1 MEGKD
6 VTVNIYSCC
15 DKVRLYL
22 NDKLVGEKPTTQN
35 EQFRTSFT
43 VPYAPGTL
51 KAAGVGAPAQRVGG
65 MEVGEMVL
73 RTAGDA
79 AKIRLTPD
87 RAKLRADS
95 QDLSYVTV
103 EVLDKL
109 DRFQP
114 NADNLVKFSISGP
127 GTIAGMD
134 NGDMRDEEPYQ
145 GDRRKV
151 WHGRGI
157 VVIRASHAPGDITL
171 TATAEGLAPATISI
185 QSLRGP
191 TTPVVP

>member
-1 MEGKD
+1 
-6 VTVNIYSCC
+6 
-15 DKVRLYL
+15 
-22 NDKLVGEKPTTQN
+22 
-35 EQFRTSFT
+35 
-43 VPYAPGTL
+43 
-51 KAAGVGAPAQRVGG
+51 
-65 MEVGEMVL
+65 MVL

-87 RAKLRADS
+87 RTKLRADS

-103 EVLDKL
+103 EVRDKL

-114 NADNLVKFSISGP
+114 TADNLIKFSIGGP

-157 VVIRASHAPGDITL
+157 VVIRASRTPGDITL
-171 TATAEGLAPATISI
+171 TASAEGLAPATISI
-185 QSLRGP
+185 QAAPGP
-191 TTPVVP
+191 TTAVLP